1 MAVATR
7 VKPRQRRALWIIAA
21 IAAIILILVIRH
33 FTREPVSVTTAVVT
47 RGDLINSLS
56 TNGKTEPVNNF
67 EAHAPTAGTVKSI
80 PVHTG
85 DLVTKGQL
93 LLSIDDSE
101 PRARLATAISG
112 LREAQVRLDAV
123 KRGGTQEERLGL
135 SSDFSTTQA
144 SRDQAAAQLNVVKKL
159 AAQGAASPSEVA
171 AAQDR
176 LDRANASLQ
185 SLNQRKTERF
195 APLEAERARAAV
207 SDADASVAAAQQALQ
222 QANVRAP
229 FDGTVYSI
237 PVQVT
242 DYVQTGETL
251 LALADLRHVRVRAF
265 FDEPEIG
272 QLAVGQP
279 MTIVWDAKPGQ
290 VWHGHIE
297 RVPTT
302 IINYGTRNV
311 GEVLVAVDDS
321 DGTLLPNTNVTVT
334 VTTFRRQNVLTV
346 PREAL
351 HVEGGKNVVYEVVNN
366 ELRRRPVK
374 VGGVNLTSVEIISGL
389 GEHAIVALGGS
400 KGETLSNGLPIRVV
414 Q

>member
-1 MAVATR
+1 MAVETR
-7 VKPRQRRALWIIAA
+7 IKPKNRRALWIAIA
-21 IAAIILILVIRH
+21 IAAVILIFVIRH
-33 FTREPVSVTTAVVT
+33 FTREPVSISTATVT

-56 TNGKTEPVNNF
+56 TNGKTEPVDNF
-67 EAHAPTAGTVKSI
+67 EAHAPAPGTVKSI
-80 PVHTG
+80 SVHNG
-85 DLVTKGQL
+85 DFVTKGQL
-93 LLSIDDSE
+93 LLSMDDSE
-101 PRARLATAISG
+101 ARAKLASAISG
-112 LREAQVRLDAV
+112 LREAQARLDAIQ
-123 KRGGTQEERLGL
+123 RGGTQEERLALG
-135 SSDFSTTQA
+135 SDFSTAKA
-144 SRDQAAAQLNVVKKL
+144 SQDQAAQQLAVVQKL

-171 AAQDR
+171 AAQSR
-176 LDRANASLQ
+176 LDRAKMALQ
-185 SLNQRKTERF
+185 SLNERKTDRF
-195 APLEAERARAAV
+195 APVELERARAAV
-207 SDADASVAAAQQALQ
+207 ADANAAVAAVQETLR

-242 DYVQTGETL
+242 DFVQAGEKL
-251 LALADLRHVRVRAF
+251 LAMADLKHVRVRAY

-279 MTIVWDAKPGQ
+279 MTIVWDAKPGRT
-290 VWHGHIE
+290 WHGHIE

-351 HVEGGKNVVYEVVNN
+351 HIENGKSVVYEVVNN
-366 ELRRRPVK
+366 QLRRRPVK
-374 VGGVNLTSVEIISGL
+374 VGGINLTSVEIISGID
-389 GEHAIVALGGS
+389 EHATVALGGT
-400 KGETLSNGLPIRVV
+400 KGETLANKLPVRVV

>member
-1 MAVATR
+1 MAVATQ

-21 IAAIILILVIRH
+21 IAAVILLLVIRH

-47 RGDLINSLS
+47 RGDLVNSLS

-67 EAHAPTAGTVKSI
+67 EAHAPTAGTVRSI

-101 PRARLATAISG
+101 PRARLASAISG
-112 LREAQVRLDAV
+112 LREAQVRLDAIQ
-123 KRGGTQEERLGL
+123 RGGTQEERLGL
-135 SSDFSTTQA
+135 SSDFSTAQA

-159 AAQGAASPSEVA
+159 AAEGAASPSEVA

-207 SDADASVAAAQQALQ
+207 SDANAAVAAAQQALQ

-229 FDGTVYSI
+229 FDGTVFSI

-366 ELRRRPVK
+366 ELHRRTVK